1 MTDLFFDFLDTY
13 LVTRMAGVEVLA
25 RAHSTTQAQPGK
37 PLRFSVDMSAA
48 LFFDPESGKSIN
60 GERIMPLENF
70 PAV

>member
-1 MTDLFFDFLDTY
+1 
-13 LVTRMAGVEVLA
+13 MAGVEVLA